1 MQRNIDV
8 LRAFEVG
15 GKLASVTRWRLSL
28 GLAPLIKVV
37 SSDSQLCAALWLSL
51 NFKKVPT
58 QSENLVGAKLW
69 GSGKSIG

>member
-15 GKLASVTRWRLSL
+15 GKLASVTRWRL

-37 SSDSQLCAALWLSL
+37 SSDNQLYAALWLSL
-51 NFKKVPT
+51 NFKKIPT

-69 GSGKSIG
+69 GSGKSVG